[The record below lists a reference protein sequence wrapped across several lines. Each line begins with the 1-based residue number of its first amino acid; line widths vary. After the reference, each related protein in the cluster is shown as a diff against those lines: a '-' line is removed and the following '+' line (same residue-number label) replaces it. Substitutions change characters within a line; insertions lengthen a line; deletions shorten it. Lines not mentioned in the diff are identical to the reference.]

1 MKLEEKIRKTLE
13 KHEEIIAVYLH
24 GSLARG
30 DQRNDSDI
38 DIALLLKRDFEPDAL
53 YPARIAEELAKECDL
68 SREIDVR
75 VLNGMPVTFL
85 HQVLKNGVLI
95 HSRDDRRRVEFETRA
110 YDMYLDYKPYFDR
123 FNEIRRRR
131 LLS

>member
-13 KHEEIIAVYLH
+13 EHEEIIAVYLH
-24 GSLARG
+24 GSLAGG

-38 DIALLLKRDFEPDAL
+38 DIALLLKGDFEPDAL
-53 YPARIAEELAKECDL
+53 YPARVAEEIARKCHLP
-68 SREIDVR
+68 REIDVR
-75 VLNGMPVTFL
+75 VLNDMPLTFV

-95 HSRDDRRRVEFETRA
+95 HSRDDRKRVEFETCA
-110 YDMYLDYKPYFDR
+110 YDIYLDYKPYFDR
-123 FNEIRRRR
+123 FNEIRRMR